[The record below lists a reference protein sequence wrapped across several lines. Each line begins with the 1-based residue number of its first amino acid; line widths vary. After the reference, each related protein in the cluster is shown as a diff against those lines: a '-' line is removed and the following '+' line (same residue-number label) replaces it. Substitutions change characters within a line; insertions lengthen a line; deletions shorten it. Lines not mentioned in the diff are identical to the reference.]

1 MAKVNCINCKGS
13 GRVFASMSLTTRE
26 VKYRTCPVCSGTGFV
41 ESERSY
47 FTQYPDLSLQ
57 KAMEL
62 MRIHGKPVEINIV
75 ANHDI
80 RVLFKDGARYI
91 LGGFTVGYKGT
102 GPGYTK
108 KFLDAAGFDVSLDE
122 IEEMKPPITLVAG
135 KPYILEEALIIK
147 ASTVEE
153 AKKKVN
159 KTVPS
164 DAKVIAIDV
173 MQDGTPQ
180 TKEGEGF
187 SKENAL
193 ENAKRLLPKDA
204 EIIQEKVTQE
214 GKTGAIH
221 FIDEFVQAYSE
232 QEALKIAKKKLP
244 VGAEIKSPYLAKH
257 GDERISKKD
266 SIHGEKLKIEA
277 FSEEEAIDEAISKLP
292 KGASI
297 PEVIYTKSM
306 SKGFLGLGR
315 KPGVYE
321 IIWLLP
327 WYIIP
332 WKFPTKVALTYKQPA
347 SIKVRFQPPS
357 K

>member
-1 MAKVNCINCKGS
+1 M
-13 GRVFASMSLTTRE
+13 
-26 VKYRTCPVCSGTGFV
+26 
-41 ESERSY
+41 
-47 FTQYPDLSLQ
+47 DLLLVI
-57 KAMEL
+57 KEL
-62 MRIHGKPVEINIV
+62 
-75 ANHDI
+75 
-80 RVLFKDGARYI
+80 VL
-91 LGGFTVGYKGT
+91 V
-102 GPGYTK
+102 YTK

-135 KPYILEEALIIK
+135 KPYITEEALIIK

-159 KTVPS
+159 KIVPP

-204 EIIQEKVTQE
+204 EI
-214 GKTGAIH
+214 
-221 FIDEFVQAYSE
+221 
-232 QEALKIAKKKLP
+232 
-244 VGAEIKSPYLAKH
+244 KSPYLAKH

-266 SIHGEKLKIEA
+266 SIYGEKLQIEA

-297 PEVIYTKSM
+297 PEVICTKSM
-306 SKGFLGLGR
+306 SKGFLGLGK

-327 WYIIP
+327 WYIVP

>member
-1 MAKVNCINCKGS
+1 MAKVKCINCKGS
-13 GRVFASMSLTTRE
+13 GRVFASMSLTTGE

-108 KFLDAAGFDVSLDE
+108 KFLDAAGFDVSLAE

-135 KPYILEEALIIK
+135 KPYIPEETLIIK

-193 ENAKRLLPKDA
+193 ENAKRLLPKEA

-214 GKTGAIH
+214 GKTGAH

-244 VGAEIKSPYLAKH
+244 VIAEIKLPYLAKR

-266 SIHGEKLKIEA
+266 SIQGEKLQIEA
-277 FSEEEAIDEAISKLP
+277 FSEEEAFDEAISKLP
-292 KGASI
+292 KGAAV
-297 PEVIYTKSM
+297 PEVICKKSM

-321 IIWLLP
+321 IIWQLP
-327 WYIIP
+327 WYIVC

-347 SIKVRFQPPS
+347 SIKVRFQPAS